1 MIWICLNV
9 LGNHPLYPLFNHYT
23 YIYIYKTYF
32 LERLPFGKILEQ
44 LYVT

>member
-23 YIYIYKTYF
+23 YIYKTYF